1 MDKPRACPFC
11 LCLDIRL
18 LYGGAADGLES
29 FRCHDCGRTFHI
41 GNEPAST
48 EAHTSMDRQ
57 VGGRIQKIH

>member
-18 LYGGAADGLES
+18 LYGAADGLES
-29 FRCHDCGRTFHI
+29 FRCRECGRTFHI

-48 EAHTSMDRQ
+48 EGAHTSVDRSM
-57 VGGRIQKIH
+57 GGRIQKIH